1 MRFVICF
8 IFFFATA
15 ICTLKAQMSVD
26 SAKAPPTA
34 ERQKARMATS
44 VILPKSTL
52 PQAIDLKN
60 QDYPNPKKAGLY
72 AAILPGAG
80 QVYNKQY
87 WKLIVVY
94 GAAAAA
100 AYFINFNANQ
110 YQTYKR
116 AYIAAL
122 EGKQHEF
129 SNIYSTAALKQLQDG
144 YKKYLDMSVLFT
156 SLGYTLQIMDAIVFA
171 HLKNFDVSKD
181 VSLRFQPVVDP
192 NGVGMGL
199 VMHF

>member
-1 MRFVICF
+1 MRFVYIF
-8 IFFFATA
+8 LFFFSIA
-15 ICTLKAQMSVD
+15 ICPSTAQTSIDTAV
-26 SAKAPPTA
+26 APSA
-34 ERQKARMATS
+34 ERQKARVATM
-44 VILPKSTL
+44 VNMPKTTL
-52 PQAIDLKN
+52 SQAIDLK
-60 QDYPNPKKAGLY
+60 QKESYPNPKKAGLY

-80 QVYNKQY
+80 QIYNKQY

-94 GAAAAA
+94 GGAAAA
-100 AYFINFNANQ
+100 AYFIQFNADK

-122 EGKQHEF
+122 EGKPHEF
-129 SNIYSTAALKQLQDG
+129 SDIYSTAALKQLQDG
-144 YKKYLDMSVLFT
+144 YKKYLDMTVLFT